1 MHRTSW
7 SILADTRAL
16 GPGDK
21 RYVPRPWGGGDR
33 LAVLVE
39 NGLSPIAVTGPSGS
53 GKTTELNHA
62 ARVLGDGA
70 VFPLLL
76 RIDALMSL
84 ADATPGVVLFVVAE
98 AMLDRVIAQDPG
110 LIPSR
115 SVIEDIRS
123 SDPRLPRGKG
133 MRRSPTDLIAIVHA
147 EIQRLLGHTGQ
158 VALLLDGLDR
168 VAAPVARAAVEGFLD
183 VKDVLPIVVVVDPEL
198 ATGPKSRSLLTRYR
212 VFGLPAM
219 PVGEEGAGKRGFTH
233 LEGVLRARL
242 HDDYTEEYRA
252 IAFRAAEKSGGVVR
266 TFCEILAD
274 AASYAA
280 IEGSPGPTVES
291 LTDAIRDRSD
301 SLRRT
306 LQDGDAEAL
315 ALASGS
321 DGLEVNLERRIRFLS
336 QGLLLEYAEGENS
349 IVRPHPLLDQVVESR
364 RVAMGQPRKPS
375 SRKPAV
381 RKPAA
386 KKKTAKPIKAAK

>member
-7 SILADTRAL
+7 SILADTRPL
-16 GPGDK
+16 PPGDK

-33 LAVLVE
+33 LAVLIE
-39 NGLSPIAVTGPSGS
+39 NGLSPIALTGPSGS

-98 AMLDRVIAQDPG
+98 AMLDRVIAQDPS

-133 MRRSPTDLIAIVHA
+133 MRRSPADLIAVVHA
-147 EIQRLLGHTGQ
+147 EIQRLLGLHGH

-168 VAAPVARAAVEGFLD
+168 VPASVARAAVEGFLD

-198 ATGPKSRSLLTRYR
+198 ATGPTSRNLLTRYR
-212 VFGLPAM
+212 LFGLPAL
-219 PVGEEGAGKRGFTH
+219 PVGDDANGRRGFEH
-233 LEGVLRARL
+233 LVGVLRGRL
-242 HDDYTEEYRA
+242 HDAYTDEYRA
-252 IAFRAAEKSGGVVR
+252 IALRAAEKSGGVVR

-280 IEGSPGPTVES
+280 IGGAPGPTDEA

-315 ALASGS
+315 ALANGS
-321 DGLEVNLERRIRFLS
+321 DGLEVELERRVRFLS
-336 QGLLLEYAEGENS
+336 HGLLLEYADGES
-349 IVRPHPLLDQVVESR
+349 TFVRPHPLLARVIESR
-364 RVAMGQPRKPS
+364 LPATKVA
-375 SRKPAV
+375 
-381 RKPAA
+381 AA
-386 KKKTAKPIKAAK
+386 KKTAVKKAATRKSTAKKPKAP

>member
-1 MHRTSW
+1 MHRTPW
-7 SILADTRAL
+7 SILADTRPL
-16 GPGDK
+16 SPGDK
-21 RYVPRPWGGGDR
+21 RYVPRPWGGGER

-110 LIPSR
+110 LIPSK

-133 MRRSPTDLIAIVHA
+133 MRRSPSDLLAVVHA
-147 EIQRLLGHTGQ
+147 EIQRMLGHHGQ

-198 ATGPKSRSLLTRYR
+198 ATGPMSRSLLTRYR
-212 VFGLPAM
+212 VFGLPAL
-219 PVGEEGAGKRGFTH
+219 PVGDDASGHRGFEH
-233 LEGVLRARL
+233 LVGVLRARL
-242 HDDYTEEYRA
+242 HDAYTDEYRD
-252 IAFRAAEKSGGVVR
+252 IAHRAAEKSGGVVR

-274 AASYAA
+274 AASYAS
-280 IEGSPGPTVES
+280 IEGAPGPTVQS
-291 LTDAIRDRSD
+291 LSDAIRDRSD

-315 ALASGS
+315 ALANGS

-336 QGLLLEYAEGENS
+336 QGLLLEYADGENS
-349 IVRPHPLLDQVVESR
+349 IVRPHPLLDRVVESR
-364 RVAMGQPRKPS
+364 VPKKPTRKKPTPKK
-375 SRKPAV
+375 RKAS
-381 RKPAA
+381 K
-386 KKKTAKPIKAAK
+386 